1 MIVLLALDDEGA
13 PSYDHDMAASS
24 AEFGVP
30 AFACTPDIFPNLMA
44 AANNRSNIPQWAASA
59 DMAVAEPFGPA
70 QAPTVSEG
78 AGPRPP
84 HAGKSHYNLH

>member
-1 MIVLLALDDEGA
+1 MIVLLALNDEGA
-13 PSYDHDMAASS
+13 PSYAHDVAASS

-30 AFACTPDIFPNLMA
+30 VFACTPDLFPNPMA
-44 AANNRSNIPQWAASA
+44 AAINRSDIAQWAASA
-59 DMAVAEPFGPA
+59 DMAVAEPFGPV

-84 HAGKSHYNLH
+84 HAGKSHNNLH